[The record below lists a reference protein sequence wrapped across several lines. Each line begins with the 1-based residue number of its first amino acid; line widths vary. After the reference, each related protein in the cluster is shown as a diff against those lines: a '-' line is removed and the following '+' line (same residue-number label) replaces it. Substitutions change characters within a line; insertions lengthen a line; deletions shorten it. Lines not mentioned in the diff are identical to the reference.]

1 MQEPYGQNYGT
12 ILRDIKQ
19 ILKNWEIYHIMDGNI
34 EILMEIFQYW
44 NIEKILIFPNWF
56 MDSL

>member
-1 MQEPYGQNYGT
+1 MQEPYGQNYET

-19 ILKNWEIYHIMDGNI
+19 ILKNWEIYHIMDGTI

>member
-1 MQEPYGQNYGT
+1 MQEPYGQNYET